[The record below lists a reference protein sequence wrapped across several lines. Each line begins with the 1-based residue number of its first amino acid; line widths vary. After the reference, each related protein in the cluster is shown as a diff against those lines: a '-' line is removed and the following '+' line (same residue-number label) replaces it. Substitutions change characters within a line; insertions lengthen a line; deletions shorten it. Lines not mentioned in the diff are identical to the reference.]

1 MPPART
7 RPEPDVQDETTA
19 SVEKASVGKGSRG
32 ANTRQQILDAAN
44 ELFYTHGIRATSA
57 DRIIEQVG
65 ITKVTFYR
73 HFRAKSD
80 LIVAYLEQQSAA
92 EQAWMTSTVHDGDP
106 LVTVRTI
113 AAGIGAA
120 SCSPGFR
127 GCAFINAAAEYPD
140 SADPV
145 RVAVDAHRAWMLG
158 HFATIASQAGA
169 HDVSSVANQLMIL
182 RDGAMV
188 NGYLGDAPALAGSLE
203 AGFASILGS
212 TGDSA
217 L

>member
-1 MPPART
+1 MHDDTTTPAART
-7 RPEPDVQDETTA
+7 ST
-19 SVEKASVGKGSRG
+19 G
-32 ANTRQQILDAAN
+32 AGTRARILDAAN
-44 ELFYTHGIRATSA
+44 ELFYAQGIRATSA

-80 LIVAYLEQQSAA
+80 LVVAYLGQQSAA
-92 EQAWMTSTVHDGDP
+92 EQAWMLSTVHEGDP
-106 LVTVRTI
+106 LATARTI

-140 SADPV
+140 RDDPV
-145 RVAVDAHRAWMLG
+145 RVAVDAHRGWMRDF
-158 HFATIASQAGA
+158 FASIADQAGA
-169 HDVSSVANQLMIL
+169 RDVASVANQLMIL

-188 NGYLGDAPALAGSLE
+188 NGYLGDSPAVAGSLE
-203 AGFASILGS
+203 AAYVSILGD
-212 TGDSA
+212 GRA
-217 L
+217 

>member
-1 MPPART
+1 MS
-7 RPEPDVQDETTA
+7 DETTA
-19 SVEKASVGKGSRG
+19 PVATMAKTSRG
-32 ANTRQQILDAAN
+32 ANTRQQILAAAN

-80 LIVAYLEQQSAA
+80 LVVAYLEQQSAA
-92 EQAWMTSTVHDGDP
+92 EQAWMTSTIHDSDP
-106 LVTVRTI
+106 LATARTI
-113 AAGIGAA
+113 ATGIGAA

-140 SADPV
+140 SDDPV
-145 RVAVDAHRAWMLG
+145 RVAVDAHRAWLVDF
-158 HFATIASQAGA
+158 FAVLADRAGA
-169 HDVSSVANQLMIL
+169 RDAASVANQLMIL

-203 AGFASILGS
+203 AGFTSILEAAA
-212 TGDSA
+212 TERA
-217 L
+217 R

>member
-1 MPPART
+1 MH
-7 RPEPDVQDETTA
+7 EETEVPVATN
-19 SVEKASVGKGSRG
+19 RG
-32 ANTRQQILDAAN
+32 AGTRQRILDAAN
-44 ELFYTHGIRATSA
+44 ELFYEQGIRATSA

-80 LIVAYLEQQSAA
+80 LVVAYLEQQSAA
-92 EQAWMTSTVHDGDP
+92 EQAWLTSTVHDGDP
-106 LVTVRTI
+106 LGTARTV

-140 SADPV
+140 RDDPV
-145 RVAVDAHRAWMLG
+145 RVAVDAHRGWLLDF
-158 HFATIASQAGA
+158 FARIAEQAGA
-169 HDVSSVANQLMIL
+169 DDVASVANQLMIL

-203 AGFASILGS
+203 AAYASILG
-212 TGDSA
+212 G
-217 L
+217 

>member
-1 MPPART
+1 MPSART
-7 RPEPDVQDETTA
+7 RPESDVHDETPA
-19 SVEKASVGKGSRG
+19 PAAKPSSG
-32 ANTRQQILDAAN
+32 ANTRQRILDAAN
-44 ELFYTHGIRATSA
+44 ELFYHHGIRATSA

-80 LIVAYLEQQSAA
+80 LVVAYLEQQSAA
-92 EQAWMTSTVHDGDP
+92 EQAWLTSTVQEGDP
-106 LVTVRTI
+106 LATARTI

-127 GCAFINAAAEYPD
+127 GCAFINAAAEYPGPE
-140 SADPV
+140 DPV
-145 RVAVDAHRAWMLG
+145 RIAVDAHRAWLIDF
-158 HFATIASQAGA
+158 FAGIAEQAGA
-169 HDVSSVANQLMIL
+169 RDVASVGNQLMIL

-203 AGFASILGS
+203 AGFTSILGS
-212 TGDSA
+212 VGDSER
-217 L
+217 